1 MTSTDNENDEKLDL
15 SLSATWLKRDSQLS
29 ILYPP
34 LPDDYFEG
42 KDVDELLKRPST
54 NPIDTIVDT
63 YNNLPVKPYIRRR
76 DLNAGDESAK
86 SKHAWEIG
94 IKFDF

>member
-1 MTSTDNENDEKLDL
+1 MDHADDEKIDL
-15 SLSATWLKRDSQLS
+15 SLSAAWLKRDSQLS
-29 ILYPP
+29 MLYPP

-42 KDVDELLKRPST
+42 KDVDEMLKRPST
-54 NPIDTIVDT
+54 NPIDNIVDA
-63 YNNLPVKPYIRRR
+63 YNNLPVKPYIKRR
-76 DLNAGDESAK
+76 DLNDGDESAK

>member
-15 SLSATWLKRDSQLS
+15 SLSAAWLKRDSQLS
-29 ILYPP
+29 MLYPP

-63 YNNLPVKPYIRRR
+63 YNNLPVKPYIKRR

-94 IKFDF
+94 ISFDF